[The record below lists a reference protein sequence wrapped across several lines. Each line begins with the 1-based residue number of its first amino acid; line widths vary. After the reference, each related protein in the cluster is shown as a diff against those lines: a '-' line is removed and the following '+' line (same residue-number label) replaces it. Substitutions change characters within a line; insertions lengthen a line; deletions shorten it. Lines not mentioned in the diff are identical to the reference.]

1 MGISFWQKINNNKVV
16 GLGIAAGLCEAALG
30 SVRWNAGG
38 NPLPPV
44 RFTVMSDPSGL
55 CDLDIKRVW
64 LCTASALVFSL
75 TSPNEAA
82 SRRILFFPFSLP
94 NTFQTT
100 RLRSL
105 GFLR

>member
-1 MGISFWQKINNNKVV
+1 MGISFWQKINNNNKVG

-38 NPLPPV
+38 NLLPPV

-55 CDLDIKRVW
+55 CDLDVKRVW

-75 TSPNEAA
+75 SIT
-82 SRRILFFPFSLP
+82 
-94 NTFQTT
+94 
-100 RLRSL
+100 
-105 GFLR
+105 